1 MTIKNKTTG
10 FAIAIAWPET
20 WCKQSGG
27 WYEWI
32 TSGLG
37 ISKNNYYRAGHAALV
52 LVDRSEERCFYFDF
66 GRYRSP
72 FDHGRVRG
80 EMTDPDLTV
89 HTRPVFSA
97 NGKEMLNFSEILT
110 ELQQNPSCHGD
121 GRLHASYA
129 PVHFEKAYSKALEM
143 QAQSPLPYGP
153 FRYKGSNCSRFVNTV
168 LLAGK
173 PNWKQY
179 FKLNFMVPLTPTP
192 LNNVHAFGHQVI
204 IENLSGKQPA
214 CPTFIPDKKY
224 LKSTLPPPERHPY
237 IPENAQWLAGE
248 GAGSWFHVEPHNKG
262 VSVSRYSPE
271 GKIEFNRSFFSKILS
286 DQTIA
291 LNEWRIA
298 YPCDAQVM
306 TFRFKNQLFHLKQLW
321 AQKAGFSNR
330 QQVLT
335 SSQVMVKS

>member
-52 LVDRSEERCFYFDF
+52 LVNRREERCFYFDF
-66 GRYRSP
+66 GRYHSP

-80 EMTDPDLTV
+80 EITDPELTV
-89 HTRPVFSA
+89 HTTPMVSGDG
-97 NGKEMLNFSEILT
+97 NEISNFKDILI

-153 FRYKGSNCSRFVNTV
+153 FRYGGSNCSRFVNT
-168 LLAGK
+168 LLKAGK
-173 PNWKQY
+173 PGWKAY
-179 FKLNFMVPLTPTP
+179 FRLNFLVPLTPTP
-192 LNNVHAFGHQVI
+192 MNNVHAFGNQTI
-204 IENLSGKQPA
+204 IENMNGKQPA
-214 CPTFIPDKKY
+214 CPTFKPDKKF
-224 LKSTLPPPERHPY
+224 LKSTLPQPIRHPN

-248 GAGSWFHVEPHNKG
+248 GCGSWFYIEAFQENYKVT
-262 VSVSRYSPE
+262 RFSPQGE
-271 GKIEFNRSFFSKILS
+271 TEHTGIYKPAHPFQLNNTFKIDYLSNSKEVTLRNGKGKILLINL
-286 DQTIA
+286 D
-291 LNEWRIA
+291 
-298 YPCDAQVM
+298 Y
-306 TFRFKNQLFHLKQLW
+306 
-321 AQKAGFSNR
+321 
-330 QQVLT
+330 VL
-335 SSQVMVKS
+335 